1 MAWPAKADRAA
12 AGSPFN
18 SVAGVG
24 RSTNTTRCRWPRPGW
39 PIAIFAGLLVCD
51 PFLAHLSS
59 GIIIPAVL
67 VLCMAGMYFY
77 FHSLIK
83 ERDARP

>member
-1 MAWPAKADRAA
+1 M
-12 AGSPFN
+12 
-18 SVAGVG
+18 
-24 RSTNTTRCRWPRPGW
+24 
-39 PIAIFAGLLVCD
+39 CD

-77 FHSLIK
+77 VHSLIK